1 MNPVDV
7 KPETFIDLDAE
18 LNTKKLIQKPKA
30 QIHWFTMSVPVLLY
44 QWIFPQI
51 LEVSSKTSER
61 K

>member
-30 QIHWFTMSVPVLLY
+30 QIHRFTMSVPVLLY

-51 LEVSSKTSER
+51 
-61 K
+61 